1 MNKKSIV
8 IYTFTLSFIVL
19 IILIKIDL
27 TTSFDSSI
35 YNLVTM
41 NMNDNLTNIY
51 KSITFLGSGVFITI
65 SCLLSLVL
73 SFILKKRNIGL
84 IITSCVTINS
94 LFSEFL
100 KIIIA
105 RPRPEILQITVENS
119 YSFPSSHTVASVSL
133 CGILLYLVLK
143 REINKKIKLF
153 LSIILVLLP
162 ILIGISRIYLGVHNL
177 SDVLGGGILAITLL
191 LIEIKIIE
199 KKIYTNL
206 LIK

>member
-199 KKIYTNL
+199 KKIYNNL

>member
-199 KKIYTNL
+199 KRFIIIY
-206 LIK
+206 